1 MHQNKCNIYVHTY
14 SGGTEGESE
23 GVEREREKGGERE
36 REIQTRTR
44 THAHTST
51 RTKSYPNPHKLLH
64 TYRPGA
70 PGTRSNWGGASAR
83 AARFPCFHRGR
94 SGRRSQPSRPMRRP
108 PLLRLRLRLRLRP
121 RLRLD
126 MLPYTHNTSQHKHS
140 TVRSKSAACRVVQRI
155 RIRIVLIWIHE
166 PVVPGRSGPSKT
178 FLPPLGSR

>member
-23 GVEREREKGGERE
+23 GVEREREKGRERE

-108 PLLRLRLRLRLRP
+108 PLLRLRLRLRP

>member
-23 GVEREREKGGERE
+23 GVEREREKGRERE

-108 PLLRLRLRLRLRP
+108 PLLRLRLRLRP

-126 MLPYTHNTSQHKHS
+126 MLPYTHITSQHKHF